1 MNYEIF
7 GGTTQMRSNKRK
19 PPVSP
24 LVTLNASLQREAG
37 EPAPKAPRGRGVAL
51 QLMVPDETL
60 RALKHAAVDA
70 GTTVRALVLE
80 AVRAS
85 GYPVPD
91 SELGDRRRG

>member
-1 MNYEIF
+1 MK
-7 GGTTQMRSNKRK
+7 QNKLE
-19 PPVSP
+19 PPVNPPDTLRDSLP
-24 LVTLNASLQREAG
+24 LTAT
-37 EPAPKAPRGRGVAL
+37 EPTTKAPRGRGVAL